1 MDRSP
6 THTMTPSHQQLQRC
20 TIQLRPRSRNFPN
33 EPLHSFLVVRWRVPN
48 LQILPL
54 SLSHSSFIACTCPYD
69 WQVWIFRCLENVT
82 NAIEFVFNPPTV
94 LSSRHPPQK
103 CSQQSDYYHNR
114 ILCSSQLVHRP
125 PMEGIATETIRNE
138 EILVPG
144 IVHCFKVSL
153 TCQWLAEPQQAAVSV
168 VPQIES
174 ILIWN

>member
-20 TIQLRPRSRNFPN
+20 TIQLRPRSRSFPN
-33 EPLHSFLVVRWRVPN
+33 EPLHLFLVVRWRVPN

-82 NAIEFVFNPPTV
+82 NAVEFVFNPPTV

-103 CSQQSDYYHNR
+103 FPSNQIITTTEYCAHHSWSTVHRWKELQQKPSGIKRYWFLALCIVLKFPSLANGWLVHSRQQS
-114 ILCSSQLVHRP
+114 
-125 PMEGIATETIRNE
+125 A
-138 EILVPG
+138 
-144 IVHCFKVSL
+144 
-153 TCQWLAEPQQAAVSV
+153 
-168 VPQIES
+168 
-174 ILIWN
+174 